1 MSHKLDDRQ
10 SGMLIGL
17 ILIAIGIIF
26 LGERYDWF
34 GLNLDLGMDKIWPVF
49 LIIGGFYFILKHR

>member
-1 MSHKLDDRQ
+1 MSHNLNERQ

-17 ILIAIGIIF
+17 ILIVIGIIF
-26 LGERYDWF
+26 LGERYNWF

-49 LIIGGFYFILKHR
+49 LIIGGIYFMLKHR